1 MEFGEKIKQL
11 RQEQNLTQEELA
23 EKLYVTRQAVSRWEC
38 GARFPDL
45 HMAKKIATIF
55 DVTLDELL
63 SGEEVQKNIE
73 KRPVLESP
81 RDNVVEIILYTVSC
95 VAFLLMLIFDIYQC
109 LPPFYASAERIVMTV
124 IAAGDVVIVGTGLVL
139 SIRKKLK
146 ARVLAVI
153 MSAPYFMNLIS
164 AIICAI
170 VMPMHTIY
178 IWKVLV
184 SILLYSFFAIL
195 IAFYFGSAKRKVP
208 FWGIAGIG
216 IIAILYDIREIMYIP
231 VGISFYELFVGI
243 VYYLGNI
250 TLVALLVYQ
259 AFVWKEKKRL
269 AVQLAEES
277 DDSVSGKFDGRVSEK
292 TTLSRHVTICKKR
305 TGLSIATAVTAFL
318 VIAVWLVF
326 NIKSGADYTEELST
340 LSADA
345 FTDSTWEN
353 DVVWGDGQ
361 LLSGGGDSRVWYTN
375 METGHSMLLCKD
387 EKCKHNTPECNAD
400 FAFGMA
406 DIFTYVYQGQIYVG
420 SESASGEIRV
430 TRGNMDGSEK
440 EIVDSMGF
448 AEHTSCSDVLIDDG
462 VVYIAMILSD
472 TSNRRILNEEGDA
485 SDSPGTAKIIKF
497 EFATGKFE
505 EIYHFT
511 DSCYQYF
518 ITFRYLDGEKLY
530 FDRQW
535 QDIPYEEMYDINN
548 GEELENHNG
557 KEYAEV
563 ECLNMKTGELEV
575 LPDYEFGGYIGS
587 QGPIRYFAGNGDC
600 ELFNGR
606 IHVEEK
612 QGDDMIKRE
621 ILLEDFEEEERRTYY
636 SLRRISDGFV
646 LNEDDENEANGRIT
660 FYDNEGKKRFQVKNA
675 KKFVI
680 GERDGYYMLGGNS
693 ISTAAGY
700 YISKEDIKELNQK
713 KVRIGEE

>member
-11 RQEQNLTQEELA
+11 RQEQNLTQEGLA

-38 GARFPDL
+38 GARFPDI
-45 HMAKKIATIF
+45 HMAKKIATVF

-73 KRPVLESP
+73 KRPVLENP

-109 LPPFYASAERIVMTV
+109 MPPFYASAERIVMTV
-124 IAAGDVVIVGTGLVL
+124 IAAGDVLIAGTGLVL

-164 AIICAI
+164 AVICAI

-184 SILLYSFFAIL
+184 SILIYGFFAML
-195 IAFYFGSAKRKVP
+195 IAFYFSSDKRKVP
-208 FWGIAGIG
+208 FWSVAGIG
-216 IIAILYDIREIMYIP
+216 IIAILYNIREIMYFP
-231 VGISFYELFVGI
+231 MGISFYELFVGI

-259 AFVWKEKKRL
+259 AFVWKGKKCL

-277 DDSVSGKFDGRVSEK
+277 NGRVSK
-292 TTLSRHVTICKKR
+292 KSDISKHVTISKKR

-326 NIKSGADYTEELST
+326 NIKSDADYMEELST

-345 FTDSTWEN
+345 FTNSIWEKE
-353 DVVWGDGQ
+353 VVWGDGQ

-400 FAFGMA
+400 FAFGMS
-406 DIFTYVYQGQIYVG
+406 DIFMYVYQGQIYVG

-448 AEHTSCSDVLIDDG
+448 AGQTSCSDVLIDDG
-462 VVYIAMILSD
+462 VVYIAMIVSD
-472 TSNRRILNEEGDA
+472 TSNRRILNEEGYT

-497 EFATGKFE
+497 EFTTGKFE

-511 DSCYQYF
+511 ESYYQYF

-563 ECLNMKTGELEV
+563 ECLNIQTGELEV
-575 LPDYEFGGYIGS
+575 LPDYEFGGFIGS
-587 QGPIRYFAGNGDC
+587 QGQIRYFAENGNC

-606 IHVEEK
+606 IRVEEK
-612 QGDDMIKRE
+612 QGDNMIKRE
-621 ILLEDFEEEERRTYY
+621 VLLEDFEKEERRTYY
-636 SLRRISDGFV
+636 SLCRISDGFV
-646 LNEDDENEANGRIT
+646 LNEYDENETDGRMI

-675 KKFVI
+675 KSFVI
-680 GERDGYYMLGGNS
+680 GERNGYYMLGGNDIS
-693 ISTAAGY
+693 IKAGA
-700 YISKEDIKELNQK
+700 YIPKEDIKELNQK
-713 KVRIGEE
+713 KVRIGKE